1 MDGKTILAI
10 DGGGIRG
17 VIPATV
23 LAEIEG
29 RAEQPVSSLFEV
41 IAGTSTGGI
50 LALGLSCPGPGGEP
64 RFTASELVRLYR
76 EQGPRIFPHEFTGRL
91 RQLFGPKYSDR
102 GRRGVLSERFGEVR
116 LSGAVTDVFV
126 TSYDLQGRQ
135 PFFFRSAASGSTGG
149 PRDYGMVEAAMA
161 TSAAPTYFRPV
172 RIPGA
177 PGKQDL
183 VLVDGGVFANNPT
196 MCGFVDDSTAKGAAE
211 GTLIV
216 SLGTGEALRRANPVY
231 PAAKRWGLIG
241 WAKRILGVVFDGVS
255 EATNYEIESL
265 LGKGEFHRFQVEL
278 APQQEHMDDA
288 HATNVEAL
296 EGLARNLIA
305 ERTAE
310 IDKLCVTLLRRA
322 GKPLPA
328 RYAGA

>member
-1 MDGKTILAI
+1 MDGKTILSI

-23 LAEIEG
+23 LAEIEERTG
-29 RAEQPVSSLFEV
+29 QAVSSLFEV

-50 LALGLSCPGPGGEP
+50 LALGLSCPGPGGGP
-64 RFTASELVRLYR
+64 RYKAAALVGLYR

-102 GRRGVLSERFGEVR
+102 GRRSVLSERFGEAR
-116 LSGAVTDVFV
+116 LNDAVTDVFV

-135 PFFFRSAASGSTGG
+135 PFFFRSAAQGSTGG
-149 PRDYGMVEAAMA
+149 PRDYRMVEAAMA

-172 RIPGA
+172 RIPGE

-196 MCGFVDDSTAKGAAE
+196 MCGFVDDSTAKGVADGA
-211 GTLIV
+211 LIV
-216 SLGTGEALRRANPVY
+216 SLGTGESLRRANPVY

-241 WAKRILGVVFDGVS
+241 WAKRILGIVFDGVS

-265 LGKGEFHRFQVEL
+265 LGKAEFHRFQVEL
-278 APQQEHMDDA
+278 AREQEHMDDA
-288 HATNVEAL
+288 HTPNVEAL
-296 EGLARNLIA
+296 ERLARNLIA
-305 ERTAE
+305 EKTSE
-310 IDKLCVTLLRRA
+310 IDHLCVELLRRA
-322 GKPLPA
+322 GKPLPP